1 MVVDATAT
9 MVVEVVGTTAAV
21 AAIRRPRVRAVADEG
36 FRRRPDGKTHWNR
49 VIGRFEDDGRFHVR
63 STGGQGSHQLA
74 STAAAN
80 GLAAVQDGD
89 GVAPGGDVDVL
100 LLT

>member
-1 MVVDATAT
+1 VSFELLARPALRQMTGH
-9 MVVEVVGTTAAV
+9 EVLDRT
-21 AAIRRPRVRAVADEG
+21 RVRAVADDG
-36 FRRRPDGKTHWNR
+36 FRRRPDGKTHWTR
-49 VIGRFEDDGRFHVR
+49 VVGRFEADGRFHVR

-80 GLAAVQDGD
+80 GLAAVCDGD
-89 GVAPGGDVDVL
+89 GVAPGGEVDVL

>member
-1 MVVDATAT
+1 M
-9 MVVEVVGTTAAV
+9 
-21 AAIRRPRVRAVADEG
+21 RAVADEG

-80 GLAAVQDGD
+80 GLAVVPDGD